1 MTNTNAALANNPARS
16 NLSEFK
22 IDVSGAAY
30 EINGI
35 LKTCILACDPM
46 ATFEEWKG
54 DTGLERTLMVAER
67 MMGDLIERIEVLESS
82 LRNVSV
88 DNEA

>member
-1 MTNTNAALANNPARS
+1 M
-16 NLSEFK
+16 SEFE

-46 ATFEEWKG
+46 ATFEEWNG

-67 MMGDLIERIEVLESS
+67 MMGDLIERIEVLEQ
-82 LRNVSV
+82 LGRATQE
-88 DNEA
+88 NEASQ